1 MKEFWVLL
9 DELGDKIPEIADNL
23 ARADVVLSHRMQK
36 REVERL
42 LGRKVTVASPAEDSD
57 IQLVLNPA
65 SLSAKKPSAIVVDI
79 TSGSDEQK
87 VTDACDSGAS
97 YVILRCHDWKV
108 IPLENIISNKKGDAK
123 ILMEISDHNQARLA
137 LQTLELGSDG
147 VVLRS
152 SSPEEVLKASQEV
165 QGSIPELDLVEVEV
179 TRKKEI
185 GLGARACVDTTDLM
199 RPGEGLLVGCQSNA
213 LFLVQAEVD
222 DNPYIA
228 SRPFRVNA
236 GPVSLYVLSAQ
247 EKTNYLSE
255 LEAGHPVLVVNRE
268 GKTRP
273 GCVGRIK
280 IERRPMILI
289 EAKWKG
295 KLMKTILQ
303 NAETIRLVTRDGS
316 RSVAELAPGNL
327 VLARVE
333 QGGRHYG
340 TLVAAESIIE
350 K

>member
-1 MKEFWVLL
+1 
-9 DELGDKIPEIADNL
+9 
-23 ARADVVLSHRMQK
+23 
-36 REVERL
+36 
-42 LGRKVTVASPAEDSD
+42 
-57 IQLVLNPA
+57 
-65 SLSAKKPSAIVVDI
+65 
-79 TSGSDEQK
+79 
-87 VTDACDSGAS
+87 
-97 YVILRCHDWKV
+97 
-108 IPLENIISNKKGDAK
+108 
-123 ILMEISDHNQARLA
+123 
-137 LQTLELGSDG
+137 
-147 VVLRS
+147 
-152 SSPEEVLKASQEV
+152 
-165 QGSIPELDLVEVEV
+165 
-179 TRKKEI
+179 
-185 GLGARACVDTTDLM
+185 
-199 RPGEGLLVGCQSNA
+199 
-213 LFLVQAEVD
+213 VD